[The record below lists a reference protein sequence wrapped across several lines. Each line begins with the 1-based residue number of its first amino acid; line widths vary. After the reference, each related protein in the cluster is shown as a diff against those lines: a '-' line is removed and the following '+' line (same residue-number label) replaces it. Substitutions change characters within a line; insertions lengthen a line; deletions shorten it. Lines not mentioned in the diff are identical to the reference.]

1 MPEAL
6 TPVEIQRHIEAVNRS
21 KEPGRIALSATA
33 LARSGN
39 RDAILALTNPLRRK
53 EFLDRLDPP
62 KGEDQGIAGL
72 TRIFR
77 ALAQNPSTVTAQ
89 VCVSVYDSEEFR
101 ELPVRIN
108 LLLGAL
114 AAVRPVNEEAA
125 TIFRSSSAEGF
136 AEVNAPLLL
145 NNESPLALQV
155 FEEIITGAWVESYV
169 KVDILH
175 RSVLPVRTRLP
186 VVEMCSRL
194 LAGELPSDIR
204 SATIETLF
212 DYQSRLWFGPA
223 MYPPQ
228 PQPWESASTEV
239 LQFMIFL
246 ANRVLGVEI
255 EARLR
260 GPVQSTRTRL
270 ESILQSRQPL
280 GGMGQVS
287 GLPTS

>member
-6 TPVEIQRHIEAVNRS
+6 TPEEIQRHIETVNKP
-21 KEPGRIALSATA
+21 KEPGRILASATA

-62 KGEDQGIAGL
+62 KGEDQGITNI

-77 ALAQNPSTVTAQ
+77 ALALNPSEATAR
-89 VCVSVYDSEEFR
+89 VCVLVYNSEEFR

-125 TIFRSSSAEGF
+125 VIFRSSSAEGF

-145 NNESPLALQV
+145 KNESPLALQV
-155 FEEIITGAWVESYV
+155 FEEIITGTWVESYV

-175 RSVLPVRTRLP
+175 RSVLPVRTQML
-186 VVEMCSRL
+186 VVEMCSGL
-194 LAGELPSDIR
+194 LAGELASDVRGAI
-204 SATIETLF
+204 IETLF

-223 MYPPQ
+223 MYPPK

-239 LQFMIFL
+239 LQFMISL
-246 ANRVLGVEI
+246 ANRVLRGEI
-255 EARLR
+255 EARLS
-260 GPVQSTRTRL
+260 GPVQSTRTHL
-270 ESILQSRQPL
+270 GIILQSRQPL

-287 GLPTS
+287 GLPT